1 MTAQLFLDEFTSFLK
16 ELVLDRRKTC
26 IVGDFSLHVYVQS
39 DINAKKF
46 LHLLDAFDHRQF
58 VKDLRHKHGHML
70 DLLITRS
77 EDNLVHNLALFVPN
91 ISDHGAIHCKIMPA
105 KQPL

>member
-1 MTAQLFLDEFTSFLK
+1 MTTQLFLDEFTSFLK

-46 LHLLDAFDHRQF
+46 LHLCDTHSL
-58 VKDLRHKHGHML
+58 
-70 DLLITRS
+70 
-77 EDNLVHNLALFVPN
+77 
-91 ISDHGAIHCKIMPA
+91 
-105 KQPL
+105 